1 MRPEQEKKFIKN
13 NRFMEVCGIRLKKRP
28 DGSYITQLETEPRH
42 HNPHGMIHGGVLYT
56 MADIAAGA
64 NARRHASSP
73 VTLDSDF
80 HFLTNVPYGTLTASA
95 ETVRVGG
102 SVIVLRVTVTSDEG
116 VRMAEGTFTFYELD
130 R

>member
-13 NRFMEVCGIRLKKRP
+13 NRFMEVCGIELKKRP
-28 DGSYITQLETEPRH
+28 DGSYITQMEVMPSH
-42 HNPHGMIHGGVLYT
+42 HNPYGMIHGGVLFT

-64 NARRHASSP
+64 NARRTANSP

-80 HFLTNVPYGTLTASA
+80 HFLTNIPYGTITASA
-95 ETVRVGG
+95 ETVRTGG
-102 SVIVLRVTVTSDEG
+102 SVIVLRVSVTSDEN
-116 VRMAEGTFTFYELD
+116 VKLAEGTFTFYELD